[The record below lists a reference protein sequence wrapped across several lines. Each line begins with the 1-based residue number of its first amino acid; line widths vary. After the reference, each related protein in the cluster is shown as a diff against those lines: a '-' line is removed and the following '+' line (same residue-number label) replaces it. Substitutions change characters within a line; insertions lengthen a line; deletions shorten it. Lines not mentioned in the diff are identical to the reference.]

1 MRYLGLNRR
10 HVFPAQDEPRDG
22 WASRSWIELLL
33 TAFVGAFVGL
43 PVMLIATA
51 TLPALARQMPGISW
65 PDGWVRLVA
74 GDLRAACVW
83 SAVAVLGGLLAGG
96 AQLAVLP
103 YARHPTVWLLSSALG
118 WALAWP
124 LVLVIVLSTTPPLIS
139 AADQSVSILGL
150 VVTIG
155 ATGGLLVGVVQCIGQ
170 WQRWHECARWALA
183 STLGCTLAG
192 VTLST
197 WFTW

>member
-1 MRYLGLNRR
+1 MRYLTLNRR
-10 HVFPAQDEPRDG
+10 HVFPAQDELRDG
-22 WASRSWIELLL
+22 WASRSWTELLL

-43 PVMLIATA
+43 PVMLILTA
-51 TLPALARQMPGISW
+51 TLPALARQVPGISW
-65 PDGWVRLVA
+65 PDEWMRLA
-74 GDLRAACVW
+74 GGDLRAACVW
-83 SAVAVLGGLLAGG
+83 SAVALLGGLLAGS

-124 LVLVIVLSTTPPLIS
+124 LVLVIVVSSTPPLVS
-139 AADQSVSILGL
+139 AADQGVSLLGL
-150 VVTIG
+150 VAVMG

-170 WQRWHECARWALA
+170 WRLWHERARWALM
-183 STLGCTLAG
+183 STLGWCLAA

-197 WFTW
+197 WFAR